1 MPFPR
6 RLLPNLAVVFRLP
19 SAPWQT
25 VGQKLTTYA
34 CADEGSEEAWT
45 GLNFSASSPAFS
57 VRTTCV
63 AVRCLDLLQA
73 LMPLSPESCLTS
85 EPCMPACYY
94 TCTAHHLSALLA
106 TNIPSQAN
114 GSSCISI

>member
-1 MPFPR
+1 VPFPR
-6 RLLPNLAVVFRLP
+6 RLLPDLAVVFRLP

-57 VRTTCV
+57 VRSYVCGSLASRV
-63 AVRCLDLLQA
+63 FISRRGRAVPRSA
-73 LMPLSPESCLTS
+73 G
-85 EPCMPACYY
+85 
-94 TCTAHHLSALLA
+94 AHA
-106 TNIPSQAN
+106 IKF
-114 GSSCISI
+114 